1 MSQDSV
7 SSTNL
12 AATPLD
18 RWHRDAGARM
28 VPFAGYEMP
37 IQYDSIVSEHTACR
51 TAAALFDVSHMGRLR
66 FDGQGSEDLLDR
78 LLTRRVADL
87 PIGGVRYGMICNPQ
101 GGILDDVLVS
111 HLRTPSESRY
121 HLLVVN
127 ASNRAKIVDWVVQH
141 LDDFPRVTFSD
152 RTELTAMIAV
162 QGPLAMETCKRLFSF
177 DPTRL
182 KYYQATITDQ
192 FSKPAIVSRTG
203 YTGEDGFE
211 LIVRAEEA
219 TRVWENIMLAGRDVG
234 FVPAGLGARDTL
246 RMEAA
251 MPLYGHEL
259 DEATDPIS
267 AGLGFAVDL
276 EDREFIGRDAIAKVK
291 SEGPERVRIGLLP
304 SGRRPAREGSTVLSG
319 DGNPI
324 GQVVS
329 GGPSPTL
336 GYPIAMAM
344 VDSRHAGDPEFEIDI
359 RGKRSK
365 ATRTKLPFYQ
375 RAKSSHHLCT
385 QTLCHRIKGTIQSV
399 TRQEQT
405 SLRHLS

>member
-1 MSQDSV
+1 
-7 SSTNL
+7 
-12 AATPLD
+12 
-18 RWHRDAGARM
+18 M

-66 FDGQGSEDLLDR
+66 FDGEGSEDLLDR

-127 ASNRAKIVDWVVQH
+127 ASNRAKIVQWVIEH
-141 LDDFPRVTFSD
+141 LDDFPGVTFSD

-177 DPTRL
+177 DPSRL

-211 LIVRAEEA
+211 LVVRAEEA

-291 SEGPERVRIGLLP
+291 SEGPKRVRIGLLP

-344 VDSRHAGDPEFEIDI
+344 VDSRHAADLEFEIDI

-365 ATRTKLPFYQ
+365 ATRTKLPFY
-375 RAKSSHHLCT
+375 RRVKT
-385 QTLCHRIKGTIQSV
+385 
-399 TRQEQT
+399 
-405 SLRHLS
+405 